1 VYSINN
7 YTINKS
13 LIFYPLNGLEQ
24 HTISLKNNR
33 LITVNKECE
42 ICKGDIYAYECGQC
56 SVGIGEKFLTIM
68 PLTFRKLILIENNI
82 LDELKLLDDKK
93 YKFLDKK
100 NLNDLIKYLQNI
112 LIKRK
117 KVDYNLLAQLIDLNK
132 KWYKCNEISYYIS
145 KCINLIDHKLVF
157 LLKLYELIV
166 NLALSNVC
174 PRNFYYYD
182 FYKKYEFL
190 TKEFQISLPISLNE
204 FKKLYENIPD
214 YVGSFL
220 NFYSGKKSYPLKIIS
235 AKNYYY
241 DLNFETIAE
250 CRSMD
255 SKISY
260 LNTKIEIKLT
270 RNLRD
275 KIRAEFGLKKI
286 NLKKEKIKIPKL
298 EINLNVV
305 DLNERRN
312 NVQK

>member
-33 LITVNKECE
+33 LITVNNECK
-42 ICKGDIYAYECGQC
+42 ICKGDIYAYECDQC
-56 SVGIGEKFLTIM
+56 SAGISKKFLTIT
-68 PLTFRKLILIENNI
+68 PPTFRALILIENNI
-82 LDELKLLDDKK
+82 LDELKLLDNKK

-100 NLNDLIKYLQNI
+100 NFNDLIKYLQNI

-117 KVDYNLLAQLIDLNK
+117 KVDCNLLNQLIDLNK

-166 NLALSNVC
+166 NLALSNAC
-174 PRNFYYYD
+174 PHNFYYYD

-190 TKEFQISLPISLNE
+190 IKEFQINLPISFNE

-220 NFYSGKKSYPLKIIS
+220 NFYSDKKSYPLQSIS

-241 DLNFETIAE
+241 GLNFETIAE
-250 CRSMD
+250 CRSID

-260 LNTKIEIKLT
+260 LNTKIETKLT

-298 EINLNVV
+298 EINLNVI

-312 NVQK
+312 NV